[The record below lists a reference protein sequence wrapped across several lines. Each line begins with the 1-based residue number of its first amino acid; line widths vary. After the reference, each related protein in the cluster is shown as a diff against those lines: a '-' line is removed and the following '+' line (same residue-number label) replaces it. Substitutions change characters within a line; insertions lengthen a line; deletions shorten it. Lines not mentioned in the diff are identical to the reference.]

1 MDTCALVADAA
12 NGRHSGTYLTFPSV
26 LRRVRHKLLSEV
38 ISCDVDVGGSCATV
52 LRLAR
57 QLGSQLAEPIAAR
70 VREIA
75 AAMDR
80 QVGHGPWGRR
90 LAAHGLN
97 EKVTPRPNI
106 RLTAPNNC
114 CRH

>member
-1 MDTCALVADAA
+1 M
-12 NGRHSGTYLTFPSV
+12 
-26 LRRVRHKLLSEV
+26 
-38 ISCDVDVGGSCATV
+38 

-97 EKVTPRPNI
+97 EKVTPRPN
-106 RLTAPNNC
+106 
-114 CRH
+114 